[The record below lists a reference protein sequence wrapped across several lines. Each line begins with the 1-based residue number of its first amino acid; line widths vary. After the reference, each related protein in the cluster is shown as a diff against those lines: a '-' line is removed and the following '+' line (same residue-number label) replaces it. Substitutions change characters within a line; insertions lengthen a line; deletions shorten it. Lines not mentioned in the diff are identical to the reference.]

1 MLTTRILLVEQCVIG
16 RLIGS
21 AYCVVQ
27 KILLRVA
34 IRQGSVHLYVQ
45 NLISN
50 SSVQHEL
57 VMAAVAYR
65 VCVCTL
71 AGSLWL

>member
-34 IRQGSVHLYVQ
+34 VRQGSVHLYVQ

-50 SSVQHEL
+50 SSVQHE
-57 VMAAVAYR
+57 
-65 VCVCTL
+65 
-71 AGSLWL
+71 